1 MGQVR
6 SGEAFY
12 KMLRFF
18 SGTTTLRV
26 LSGLLIG
33 VGALLLSGAVA
44 YYAYAMYAQSQL
56 AAFEEES
63 QQAGW
68 AHVVAPPQE
77 PPVDSATQA
86 KESSP
91 SQQPAM
97 DVQPLPQPKPGAF
110 RVLIPDIGVDSQIV
124 ELATKYDEKG
134 VLVWDTPKHAV
145 GHHKGT
151 ANPGET
157 GNVVLSG
164 HISSPIS
171 QEGNVFSQL
180 PKLQP
185 GAEVQLQTAQGTY
198 IYKAVGRQVVE
209 PTAVEVMDPTSSP
222 TVTLITCY
230 PDFIYTHRLVVT
242 AKLEEFLPW
251 TSE

>member
-1 MGQVR
+1 M
-6 SGEAFY
+6 
-12 KMLRFF
+12 
-18 SGTTTLRV
+18 LRV
-26 LSGLLIG
+26 LGSLLIG
-33 VGALLLSGAVA
+33 VGALLLSGSVA

-56 AAFEEES
+56 ATFEEES
-63 QQAGW
+63 LRAGW
-68 AHVVAPPQE
+68 APIAATPQE
-77 PPVDSATQA
+77 PATVSAA
-86 KESSP
+86 AAAE
-91 SQQPAM
+91 PAPARNQVM
-97 DVQPLPQPKPGAF
+97 EVKPLPEAKPQAF
-110 RVLIPDIGVDSQIV
+110 RIIIPDIGVDSRIV
-124 ELATKYDEKG
+124 ELSTKYDEKG

-145 GHHKGT
+145 GHHGGT

-185 GAEVQLQTAQGTY
+185 GAEVQLLTAQGAY
-198 IYKAVGRQVVE
+198 VYKAVGRQVVE

-230 PDFIYTHRLVVT
+230 PDLIYSHRMVVT
-242 AKLEEFLPW
+242 AELKEFFPW
-251 TSE
+251 TSELEG